1 MIDIIKR
8 NGGYKFERM
17 NKYFDFK
24 SLVVVSI
31 ALLIGTSTLTIQ
43 QGVIGKSYES
53 SGDRIDGTLD
63 SRALSPEKS
72 GKVEPGP
79 IVQNDTNENR
89 EIISPE
95 IGTNRVNDQR
105 KTPLEDGNP
114 SVMTLGGDFTTQAA
128 LLGPATFRSTD
139 LVSSTAIYEIQFFTT
154 TTAVID
160 KIDITF
166 PAGTGV
172 AFASILE
179 RTGITGPAT
188 VTKSGTTVTLDLNT
202 PVNVPAGTLVRFE
215 MVDLINPPNPANYK
229 ISVTTKTQSN
239 VPIDGPSLSPAYTIR
254 QVSTGMIANGAVT
267 KDKINSSFMTSRILE
282 DNSIGNS
289 FGWDPDGLETNFI
302 IIDDVAITSAN
313 PVLVNVGDSG
323 TNSQCEALG
332 ALTGFFTIE
341 CLSPPPQGSELRYT
355 VANLGLT

>member
-1 MIDIIKR
+1 MKLE
-8 NGGYKFERM
+8 NL
-17 NKYFDFK
+17 
-24 SLVVVSI
+24 S
-31 ALLIGTSTLTIQ
+31 
-43 QGVIGKSYES
+43 KSYFRILNS
-53 SGDRIDGTLD
+53 SELK
-63 SRALSPEKS
+63 LSVTVIFVFMVISSPVFMLAS
-72 GKVEPGP
+72 PTQVSAATTTTS
-79 IVQNDTNENR
+79 NSNSFDTSNFHSDPQAMQAIER
-89 EIISPE
+89 S
-95 IGTNRVNDQR
+95 TSST
-105 KTPLEDGNP
+105 TPPMASSHGN
-114 SVMTLGGDFTTQAA
+114 DFTAQAA
-128 LLGPATFRSTD
+128 LIGPATFRSND